1 MAALLHLDPSTREDA
16 RAKAPPSRRRARA
29 GLTLLAA
36 LVVLGV
42 AVAQGDGTVLAAG
55 LLLAAAAVRLLDG
68 GAGDDWLISFDLT
81 AGDTVVGGPGD
92 DLALTD
98 ADDADDAEEDVE
110 RVTHSVEEFLDALR

>member
-68 GAGDDWLISFDLT
+68 GAGGAMSRTGWSGHAASPPGPRAPDSSRRGDRPP
-81 AGDTVVGGPGD
+81 AG
-92 DLALTD
+92 
-98 ADDADDAEEDVE
+98 EEMP
-110 RVTHSVEEFLDALR
+110 